1 MSVES
6 HSLPRDN
13 ASWNKKEIVE
23 ILFNGI
29 WMNVGRGV
37 HWGWISVDTISKAFG
52 SCFRA
57 QKELVGGGGLEK
69 EKCKF
74 FYCNLWLKKS
84 CKEH

>member
-1 MSVES
+1 
-6 HSLPRDN
+6 
-13 ASWNKKEIVE
+13 
-23 ILFNGI
+23 
-29 WMNVGRGV
+29 MNVGRGV

-52 SCFRA
+52 SCFLA